1 MNTRGSPEENTVQ
14 GYLEDIE
21 KGPRK
26 VRHEA
31 IRGLAGIGSPAVPS
45 LIGAMKD
52 ERNPDV
58 LWYLALA
65 LARIG
70 SPAIGP

>member
-31 IRGLAGIGSPAVPS
+31 IRGLAGIGSPE
-45 LIGAMKD
+45 IGRASCR
-52 ERNPDV
+52 ERV
-58 LWYLALA
+58 
-65 LARIG
+65 
-70 SPAIGP
+70 

>member
-26 VRHEA
+26 VRHEE
-31 IRGLAGIGSPAVPS
+31 IGRASCR
-45 LIGAMKD
+45 
-52 ERNPDV
+52 ERV
-58 LWYLALA
+58 
-65 LARIG
+65 
-70 SPAIGP
+70 